1 MLSCCPVM
9 WFMVLEC
16 MKKARQPFDAR
27 PAVPR
32 QYAAGAVIYIFRV
45 IEAWWCTCLL
55 LSRHPFALNHYHSK
69 AGYQNTAGV
78 FSPFSG
84 GRGLPLSSR
93 QQPFHHIALRIRSSD
108 FLQTVRLYDL
118 ENL

>member
-1 MLSCCPVM
+1 M
-9 WFMVLEC
+9 WFIVLER
-16 MKKARQPFDAR
+16 MKKARQPFGAR
-27 PAVPR
+27 PAAPR
-32 QYAAGAVIYIFRV
+32 QFAAGAVIYILGV
-45 IEAWWCTCLL
+45 IVVSDELVSC
-55 LSRHPFALNHYHSK
+55 RPFVPAHHHGK
-69 AGYQNTAGV
+69 VGYQNTAGV